1 MNLRLEHANWL
12 YLMLLLVPLA
22 IVAVRMFR
30 TMAVGRLWL
39 AILLRGLVL
48 ACAALLLAGAT
59 IIRTSNKLAVVAVVD
74 VSGSVRE
81 LAPRGGVKDID
92 RRIREFLATA
102 GASRSNE
109 DLFSVVLFDGAV
121 VPLGVPLPPA
131 RITSTVGAPN
141 ATVAQDSDAKGMA
154 QAMLPAGDPLA
165 KPWDSTQPQAS
176 DLAAAVQAAAMLIPA
191 DASGRIIVFSDG
203 VATRGDTL
211 AAAAMLGTKQG
222 VGAASAGNSTA
233 SARRGVPVDVVPIR
247 YALSTQVVL
256 ESLDAPSSAP
266 AGSVV
271 PVRVVIE
278 STVPVSGRITL
289 TIEGVAVDLSPGQPG
304 DGKQVTLAAGR
315 NVVLLS
321 APLPR
326 GRVHRMEARLELD
339 GGTMNGPDGPPPSNL
354 IAEAVTVTPGAGS
367 ILLVHGNTS
376 GDAAEISSSLEGVLR
391 AEVGEVQTINAAAL
405 PTDLVDLQRHDLV
418 IFENV
423 GSDLV
428 SPIVQKILVE
438 FVNKL
443 GGGFIMVG
451 GPDSFGPG
459 GWRGSQLEP
468 ILPVL
473 MQLPERL
480 VMPAVAV
487 TIVMDSSGS
496 MGFRVGGST
505 RSQQDIANEG
515 AATAVRMLDK
525 DDLLGVIEFN
535 SRAKVVMDLAPNTDP
550 AEAVRRIRSISPGGG
565 TNLPPALDTAH
576 EQLKA
581 ARANIKH
588 CIILTDGVSAGRDK
602 LEAKVREMA
611 TDGIKVSTICVG
623 DEADTETLENM
634 AIIGGGTYY
643 RVENPMSLPRV
654 FLKAMRVVRQPQI
667 RETPFVPVISPAT
680 VGATMGLAELPGG
693 VPPLGGLVITTP
705 RQVDAARTGSA
716 AKGSTITGLG
726 PQSGSGADKKV
737 NGSSDL
743 LTGGVSYPMLAPS
756 GEPVLAVWQ
765 VGLGQ
770 VAAFTSDASKWAK
783 LWVSWPGYRQ
793 FWSQLARQVGRD
805 STGRAG
811 ELTTSLDGDRL
822 TIRYEASDQAN
833 RPIDGLFVPATVFRP
848 DNSKQEILLVQTAP
862 GIYEASAPMRQTGTA
877 VVVVSPRQLGVTPS
891 SGLAPRITGVVRP
904 QGQELR
910 ATSSDE
916 RTLEQLATLTGGRTF
931 DLDAPP
937 TLAGNGGPLWL
948 RAGVTPRQTRLPL
961 WPYLAPLLA
970 ALVYLDIAN
979 RRIAWDRVLSRQ
991 FGAELLSEARAATA
1005 SRGQQAA
1012 TALAGLNPRSKRE
1025 ATAAA
1030 RATADASATLGGDEA
1045 KRLVSEA
1052 RARRVAFR
1060 AAVNPAAPSDAAG
1073 PSSSSSVTVEPERAA
1088 EPEGGLL
1095 AAKRRAKDRMQ

>member
-81 LAPRGGVKDID
+81 LAPRAGVQDIE

-102 GASRSNE
+102 GAARGTE

-121 VPLGVPLPPA
+121 VPLGVPLPPP
-131 RITSTVGAPN
+131 RLTSAASPPGTPSA
-141 ATVAQDSDAKGMA
+141 AQDSDAKGMA
-154 QAMLPAGDPLA
+154 QVMLPAGDALS
-165 KPWDSTQPQAS
+165 KQWDSAQPQAT

-203 VATRGDTL
+203 VATKGDTL
-211 AAAAMLGTKQG
+211 AAAAMLGAKPTSGSG
-222 VGAASAGNSTA
+222 VAGSIA
-233 SARRGVPVDVVPIR
+233 DSARRGVPVDVVPIR
-247 YALSTQVVL
+247 YALGTQIVL

-271 PVRVVIE
+271 PVRVVVQ
-278 STVPVSGRITL
+278 STVPVLGRITL
-289 TIEGVAVDLSPGQPG
+289 TIEGVTVDLSPGQPG
-304 DGKQVTLAAGR
+304 DGKQVLLAAGR
-315 NVVLLS
+315 NVVILS

-339 GGTMNGPDGPPPSNL
+339 PPDMNGPGGPPPSNL

-367 ILLVHGNTS
+367 ILLVRGNTDN
-376 GDAAEISSSLEGVLR
+376 DATVPASSTLEGVLR
-391 AEVGEVQTINAAAL
+391 ADVGDVQTITAAAL

-423 GSDLV
+423 GADLV
-428 SPIVQKILVE
+428 SPIQQRILVE

-443 GGGFIMVG
+443 GGGFVMVG

-515 AATAVRMLDK
+515 AAMAVRTLDK

-550 AEAVRRIRSISPGGG
+550 AEAVRRIRGISPGGG
-565 TNLPPALDTAH
+565 TNMPPALEIAH
-576 EQLKA
+576 QQLRAAKA
-581 ARANIKH
+581 NSKH
-588 CIILTDGVSAGRDK
+588 CIILTDGVSSGRVR
-602 LEAKVREMA
+602 LESKARAMA
-611 TDGIKVSTICVG
+611 ADGIKVSTICVG
-623 DEADTETLENM
+623 DDADTETLENM

-680 VGATMGLAELPGG
+680 MGATMGLADLPGG

-705 RQVDAARTGSA
+705 RQVDAARTGA
-716 AKGSTITGLG
+716 A
-726 PQSGSGADKKV
+726 PQAASVPADKKTD
-737 NGSSDL
+737 GIPDL

-783 LWVSWPGYRQ
+783 LWLQWPGYRQ

-822 TIRYEASDQAN
+822 IVRYEASDQTN
-833 RPIDGLFVPATVFRP
+833 RPIDGLLVPATIFRP
-848 DNSKQEILLVQTAP
+848 DNSKQELQLVQTAP

-877 VVVVSPRQLGVTPS
+877 VVVVSPRQPGSAGS
-891 SGLAPRITGVVRP
+891 SGAAPNAGGLAPRVTGVVRP

-916 RTLEQLATLTGGRTF
+916 RTLEQLAALTGGRIF

-937 TLAGNGGPLWL
+937 TQASQSGPLWL
-948 RAGVTPRQTRLPL
+948 RAGITPRQTRLPL

-970 ALVYLDIAN
+970 ALVYLDLAN
-979 RRIAWDRVLSRQ
+979 RRLAWDRLLSKQ

-1012 TALAGLNPRSKRE
+1012 AALAGLNPRGKRE

-1030 RATADASATLGGDEA
+1030 RSAADATTTLGGDEA

-1060 AAVNPAAPSDAAG
+1060 PAINSAEPAATPGTTSAAAPAVQPDRG
-1073 PSSSSSVTVEPERAA
+1073 A
-1088 EPEGGLL
+1088 EQEGGLL

>member
-12 YLMLLLVPLA
+12 YLILLLVPLA

-48 ACAALLLAGAT
+48 TCAALLLAGAT
-59 IIRTSNKLAVVAVVD
+59 IVRTSNKLAVVAVVD

-81 LAPRGGVKDID
+81 LAPRAGVKDVD
-92 RRIREFLATA
+92 RRIREFLAAASA
-102 GASRSNE
+102 GRGNE
-109 DLFSVVLFDGAV
+109 DLFSIVLFDGAV
-121 VPLGVPLPPA
+121 VPLGVPLPPPRLTTA
-131 RITSTVGAPN
+131 TGLQSTPAAP
-141 ATVAQDSDAKGMA
+141 TDSDVEGMV
-154 QAMLPAGDPLA
+154 QAMLPAGDPLS
-165 KPWDSTQPQAS
+165 KPWDSVQPLAT

-211 AAAAMLGTKQG
+211 AAAAMLGTKQSSIG
-222 VGAASAGNSTA
+222 GSLGTTA
-233 SARRGVPVDVVPIR
+233 DSIRRGVPVDVVPIR
-247 YALSTQVVL
+247 YTLGTQIVL

-289 TIEGVAVDLSPGQPG
+289 TIEGVAVDLAPDQPG
-304 DGKQVTLAAGR
+304 HSAPVTLVAGR
-315 NVVLLS
+315 NVVVLS

-326 GRVHRMEARLELD
+326 GRVHRMEARLEPD
-339 GGTMNGPDGPPPSNL
+339 GPAMNGPNGPPPSNL

-367 ILLVHGNTS
+367 ILLVHGNTG
-376 GDAAEISSSLEGVLR
+376 GDVADAGSRTLEGVLR
-391 AEVGEVQTINAAAL
+391 TELGEVQTINAAAL
-405 PTDLVDLQRHDLV
+405 PTDLVDLQRYDLV

-423 GSDLV
+423 GADLV
-428 SPIVQKILVE
+428 SPIQQRILVE

-443 GGGFIMVG
+443 GGGFVMVG
-451 GPDSFGPG
+451 GSESFGPG

-515 AATAVRMLDK
+515 AAMAVRTLDK

-535 SRAKVVMDLAPNTDP
+535 SRAKVVMDLAPNSDP
-550 AEAVRRIRSISPGGG
+550 AEAVRRIRGISPGGG
-565 TNLPPALDTAH
+565 TNMPPALEAAH
-576 EQLKA
+576 QQLKS

-588 CIILTDGVSAGRDK
+588 CIILTDGVSSGRDR
-602 LEAKVREMA
+602 LESTVRAMA
-611 TDGIKVSTICVG
+611 ADGIKVSTICVG

-680 VGATMGLAELPGG
+680 MGATMGLADLPGG

-705 RQVDAARTGSA
+705 RQVDATRISSA
-716 AKGSTITGLG
+716 V
-726 PQSGSGADKKV
+726 ADRKAE
-737 NGSSDL
+737 GTADL

-793 FWSQLARQVGRD
+793 FWSQLARQIGRD

-822 TIRYEASDQAN
+822 IVRYEASDQDN
-833 RPIDGLFVPATVFRP
+833 RPIDGLLVPVTIFRP
-848 DNSKQEILLVQTAP
+848 DNSKQELQLVQTAP
-862 GIYEASAPMRQTGTA
+862 GIYEAVAPMRQTGTA
-877 VVVVSPRQLGVTPS
+877 VVVASPRQPGAAPS
-891 SGLAPRITGVVRP
+891 GGLAPRVTGVVRP

-910 ATSSDE
+910 ATTSNE
-916 RTLEQLATLTGGRTF
+916 RTLEQLALLTGGRTF
-931 DLDAPP
+931 DLDKPP
-937 TLAGNGGPLWL
+937 TQASQTGPLWL
-948 RAGVTPRQTRLPL
+948 RAGITPRQTRLPL

-979 RRIAWDRVLSRQ
+979 RRVAWDRVLSKQ
-991 FGAELLSEARAATA
+991 FGLELLSEARAGTA

-1012 TALAGLNPRSKRE
+1012 SALAGLNPRGKRE

-1030 RATADASATLGGDEA
+1030 RATADSVTSLGGDEA
-1045 KRLVSEA
+1045 KRLVAEA

-1060 AAVNPAAPSDAAG
+1060 PAVKSPEPAEFSG
-1073 PSSSSSVTVEPERAA
+1073 SSSIPTSGGQPERNA
-1088 EPEGGLL
+1088 EQEGGLL
-1095 AAKRRAKDRMQ
+1095 AAKRRARDRMQ